1 MNLNNNYRA
10 AFAKGTTLNKIEG
23 KDVLF
28 SVKTGESFGLNEMA
42 ALMLSALFSADS
54 QTAVAKIASE
64 YAAPPA
70 DISQDLNE
78 LVESL
83 IAQKMLT
90 VESV

>member
-10 AFAKGTTLNKIEG
+10 ALAQGTTLNKIEG
-23 KDVLF
+23 KDILF

-54 QTAVAKIASE
+54 QTAVAKIAEE
-64 YAAPPA
+64 YAALPA

-83 IAQKMLT
+83 TAQKMLT